1 MLDRASGAPLVVFRP
16 ARACGAPKSRGV
28 QGYDRHNHHA
38 GAYAITD
45 PRLGASGVIPAGAVV
60 IMDGII
66 RETGPFDAIVPKY
79 PGADILVTAS
89 AQPTRHL
96 PAWPPIIL
104 TRHRP
109 LFEQVQLHLAAN
121 GLRIARGTIPKR
133 GFSAFSKVALICRP
147 AIRDTNAEGHLYRL
161 I

>member
-1 MLDRASGAPLVVFRP
+1 MSKADISAVERIVANTINETARGDPDALATRALSPLSIIRP
-16 ARACGAPKSRGV
+16 AYS
-28 QGYDRHNHHA
+28 
-38 GAYAITD
+38 
-45 PRLGASGVIPAGAVV
+45 
-60 IMDGII
+60 
-66 RETGPFDAIVPKY
+66 
-79 PGADILVTAS
+79 
-89 AQPTRHL
+89 HL
-96 PAWPPIIL
+96 PPSSSHLSLQEPWPSDYM